1 MKTAVAQAAIED
13 VKDGM
18 ILGLGSGSTAALMI
32 KSLANNLKSG
42 KLKNIKGVPT
52 SFQSE
57 VLAQE
62 LGIEQALLIEKMLA
76 PPLYFLVFQI

>member
-1 MKTAVAQAAIED
+1 MKTAVAIAAIED

-32 KSLANNLKSG
+32 KSLAENIKSG
-42 KLKNIKGVPT
+42 KLRDIKGVPT

-57 VLAQE
+57 VL
-62 LGIEQALLIEKMLA
+62 LSLIH
-76 PPLYFLVFQI
+76 I